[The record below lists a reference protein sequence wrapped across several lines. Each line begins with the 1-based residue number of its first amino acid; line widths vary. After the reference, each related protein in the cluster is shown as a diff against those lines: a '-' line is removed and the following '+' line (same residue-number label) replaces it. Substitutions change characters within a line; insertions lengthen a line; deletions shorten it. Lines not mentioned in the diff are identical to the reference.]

1 MPRRKPEPVLTHTEL
16 LNRAFNDLHREVKE
30 WVDRVNA
37 DPAKL
42 TELAPIL
49 DPLYAKMEAIRT
61 MYRYETSTDL

>member
-1 MPRRKPEPVLTHTEL
+1 MPKRNPNPVITHTEL
-16 LNRAFNDLHREVKE
+16 LNRTFNDLHREVKE

-42 TELAPIL
+42 TALASVL

-61 MYRYETSTDL
+61 MYRYETGVDM